1 MGAKEANLITSV
13 SSIHESGYQRSDE
26 EKNMPYKEKGNES
39 ISETSLDPALGPDTL
54 ARGLKSRHLSLIALG
69 GSIGTGLFLGS
80 GLILATCG
88 PASFLIAFIIMSFV
102 VYNVMEYFAEI
113 VLFRPIPGN
122 GPIAFVNDYL
132 SPSFGFAVGYNYWY
146 SFSILIGAEVT
157 AAAMLI
163 QYWTDAVPVAAWI
176 TILLAVIIILNFL
189 PVKFYGETEY
199 CLVLIKV
206 IVLIILIIT
215 GLVIMLGGAPN
226 HDRLGFRYWKGG
238 LAFAEHLTGGSTGRF
253 LGFWTAIIKSGFSF
267 ICGPE
272 LISTAIGETV
282 GPRQNGSKAA
292 RRFIYRLIFFYVVG
306 SLIIGVIVSS
316 TNPRLIGDGY
326 DASASPFV
334 IGIQNAGIHVLNHII
349 NAAILTSATSAG
361 NSFLY
366 SSSRMLFSMAERGN
380 APKIFAKVNKYGVPY
395 YSVAVSSAFGLLAY
409 LNVSSSSATVFTWLS
424 NLSTISGFIGWAT
437 VGVAYI
443 RWRKAVVLNGLMD
456 RLPYRS
462 KLLPF
467 GAYFVVIFLSI
478 IIITNGYAV
487 FFDFNIGDFLA
498 AYITLPIVVVLYFG
512 HVIYTR
518 MVLGDTDWVI
528 PVENIDLITHL
539 DEIEQEELD
548 YVVPVPKNFLERIWF
563 WIC

>member
-1 MGAKEANLITSV
+1 MSAKETNLLTSI
-13 SSIHESGYQRSDE
+13 SPTNDSGSQALND
-26 EKNMPYKEKGNES
+26 EKNIKFVEKSGEH
-39 ISETSLDPALGPDTL
+39 ISQSSYDTNNNKDTL

-113 VLFRPIPGN
+113 VLFLPVPGN
-122 GPIAFVNDYL
+122 GPIAFVNDYV

-146 SFSILIGAEVT
+146 AFSILVAAEVT

-163 QYWTDAVPVAAWI
+163 EYWTTAVPIVVWI
-176 TILLAVIIILNFL
+176 TILLGFIVALNFL

-206 IVLIILIIT
+206 VVLIILIIT
-215 GLVIMLGGAPN
+215 GLVIMLGGGPN
-226 HDRLGFRYWKGG
+226 GDRLGFRYWKDG
-238 LAFAEHLTGGSTGRF
+238 LAFSQYLVSGSTGRF
-253 LGFWTAIIKSGFSF
+253 LGVWTAVIRSGFSF
-267 ICGPE
+267 ITGPE

-292 RRFIYRLIFFYVVG
+292 RRFIYRLIFFYVAG

-316 TNPRLIGDGY
+316 NDPRLIGSGY

-334 IGIQNAGIHVLNHII
+334 IGIQNAGIPVLNHII
-349 NAAILTSATSAG
+349 NAAILSSATSAG

-380 APKIFAKVNKYGVPY
+380 APKIFAKVNKHGVPY
-395 YSVAVSSAFGLLAY
+395 WAVGASSAFGLLAY
-409 LNVSSSSATVFTWLS
+409 LNVSSSSANVFTWLS
-424 NLSTISGFIGWAT
+424 NLSTISGFLGWIM
-437 VGVAYI
+437 VGFAYL

-462 KLLPF
+462 ILLPY
-467 GAYFVVIFLSI
+467 GAYFVIIFLSLVV
-478 IIITNGYAV
+478 ITNGYAV
-487 FFDFNIGDFLA
+487 FFKFDIGDFIA
-498 AYITLPIVVVLYFG
+498 AYITLPIVIVLYFG
-512 HVIYTR
+512 HVIYQR
-518 MVLGDTDWVI
+518 MVHKDTNWLI
-528 PVENIDLITHL
+528 PIEKIDLITHL
-539 DEIEQEELD
+539 DEIEEEEID
-548 YVVPVPKNFLERIWF
+548 YVVPVPKNFWERIWY
-563 WIC
+563 WVC